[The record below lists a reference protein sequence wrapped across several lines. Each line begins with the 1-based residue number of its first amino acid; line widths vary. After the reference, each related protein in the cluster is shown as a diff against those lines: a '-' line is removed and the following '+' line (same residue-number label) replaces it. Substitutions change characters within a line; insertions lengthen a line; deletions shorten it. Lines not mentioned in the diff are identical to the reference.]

1 MADSQRYT
9 HLYAGGAIQTH
20 IKSCPLNIIPNLEV
34 QFYETIFPRQLL
46 SSLLYQ
52 LRQRM
57 KGVPHF
63 FPFR

>member
-34 QFYETIFPRQLL
+34 QFYENIFRQLL
-46 SSLLYQ
+46 SCFLYQ

-57 KGVPHF
+57 KGVSNF
-63 FPFR
+63 LPFR